1 MRQFILIAATLLI
14 SASAQ
19 ADAPR
24 GLSLASN
31 SEPVTA
37 GQPKAAAASKAETL
51 RIEGTKS
58 EATKTETSKTEA
70 VRTEGPKAET
80 PKGETPQLAERPSA
94 NEAAPQP
101 PKADQAK
108 SASDKPEKPKL
119 KRGEIEARVIDELH
133 RHGIYW

>member
-1 MRQFILIAATLLI
+1 MRQFILVAATLLI

-24 GLSLASN
+24 GLSLATN
-31 SEPVTA
+31 SEPATA
-37 GQPKAAAASKAETL
+37 GRPKAVAASKAETL
-51 RIEGTKS
+51 KI
-58 EATKTETSKTEA
+58 EATKTETSRIEA
-70 VRTEGPKAET
+70 TKTEGPKAET
-80 PKGETPQLAERPSA
+80 PKVEAPQLAERPSA
-94 NEAAPQP
+94 NDAAPLP

-119 KRGEIEARVIDELH
+119 RRGEIEARVIDELH

>member
-1 MRQFILIAATLLI
+1 MRQFILVAAMLLI
-14 SASAQ
+14 SPSAQ

-31 SEPVTA
+31 REPATA

-51 RIEGTKS
+51 KI
-58 EATKTETSKTEA
+58 EATKTETSRIEA
-70 VRTEGPKAET
+70 TKTEGPKAET
-80 PKGETPQLAERPSA
+80 PKVEAPQLTERPSA
-94 NEAAPQP
+94 NDAAPLL